1 MAEEVI
7 IAWKVGGDDVDIKS
21 TDSDENNKGSDYLP
35 MTEVGLTTAEE
46 EEGESNALEIHEKEP
61 MRRVNSTASH
71 GSVGSFGSF
80 AADDQKDEKESR
92 LSRRRSKKASVCS
105 NMSSISIS
113 SEQPY
118 VALMSNLSRDRT
130 LSSLSSDSYC
140 DTRSSKTR
148 KISEG
153 VPAFISMMSP
163 SDQTPEFSLV
173 NENIREQRWLA
184 KNHIYGKGKKIQ
196 TKNFHGRDRR
206 RRGGEIFPGYEK
218 TIQERVNNVEE
229 TETDYTEDDGKEVS
243 VEQKVKLSINTT
255 KPWDSH

>member
-7 IAWKVGGDDVDIKS
+7 IAWKVGGDDDNIKS
-21 TDSDENNKGSDYLP
+21 SNSDENNKVSDYLP
-35 MTEVGLTTAEE
+35 MTEAGLTTAKE

-61 MRRVNSTASH
+61 MRRVNSNASY

-80 AADDQKDEKESR
+80 AADDQRDEKESR

-196 TKNFHGRDRR
+196 TRNFHGRDRR

-229 TETDYTEDDGKEVS
+229 TETDYTEDDGNEVS

-255 KPWDSH
+255 KPWNSH